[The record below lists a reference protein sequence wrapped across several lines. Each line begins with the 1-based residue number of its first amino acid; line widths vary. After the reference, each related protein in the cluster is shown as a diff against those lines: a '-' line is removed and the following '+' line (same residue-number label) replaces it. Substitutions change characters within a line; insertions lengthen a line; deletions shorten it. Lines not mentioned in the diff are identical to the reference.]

1 MFCGLLSCYLDRRV
15 DGLFCVH
22 ARAVMPSSSSYEAL
36 NITFISHSSSS
47 RLNSP
52 RIMLC
57 YKSLLYA
64 NILLLHLLC
73 LLNIV
78 PLFESLFLF
87 ICINYICLSFFFLNF
102 LLFMK
107 ANFINNILD
116 WSISFSV
123 YTPLRSPPLSN
134 LTYSFSLSAIL
145 FSFNPR
151 YIENMQR
158 FQLLLFSTTFYSY
171 SFFPPKFG
179 SEFLC
184 TSPVL
189 DHAYIILSI
198 LNAAMQSLGT
208 SLHSFF

>member
-1 MFCGLLSCYLDRRV
+1 MKRLIL
-15 DGLFCVH
+15 
-22 ARAVMPSSSSYEAL
+22 
-36 NITFISHSSSS
+36 HSSPTLVHPGWILRELCSVI
-47 RLNSP
+47 N
-52 RIMLC
+52 LC
-57 YKSLLYA
+57 YMRIFCCYIYYVYWISYRSLNLCFYLSVSTTFVYLFFSKFSIIHESKLYQQHSWLVYF
-64 NILLLHLLC
+64 IFC
-73 LLNIV
+73 L
-78 PLFESLFLF
+78 
-87 ICINYICLSFFFLNF
+87 
-102 LLFMK
+102 
-107 ANFINNILD
+107 
-116 WSISFSV
+116 
-123 YTPLRSPPLSN
+123 YTFAITPPLSN

-208 SLHSFF
+208 SLHSFFWGTRLQNMLEYTAVSV